1 MSEEMRYEKDGEGI
15 VTIIMDMPGR
25 SVNVINVEFGDAFGE
40 MVDRVALDTGVKGVI
55 IASAK
60 KTFVAGAE
68 LDFLYKMEKPEETFA
83 LVQLMKARQ
92 RKLEKLGIPVV
103 AAINGTAL
111 GGGWEVA
118 LATHHRV
125 AIDDPRIKLGLPEV
139 TLGLLP
145 GDGGV
150 TRMTRMLGL
159 QAAFPF
165 LTEGKQINPKEA
177 KEIGLVDE
185 LATDAADMMAKAR
198 AWIKANPSSS
208 QSWDRDD
215 FRLPGGAPS
224 SPKVAPALMVAPAMI
239 RKKTQRNYPAPECI
253 AAAMVEGAAV
263 DFDTALR
270 IESRYF
276 STIATGKVA
285 KNMMSAF
292 WFQLNAIKAG
302 GSRPIGI
309 APTETKKIGVLGAG
323 LMGHGIA
330 YVTAV
335 SGIEVVLKDMTQE
348 KADAGK
354 AAIAELVGKRVT
366 QGKMARADADAILER
381 ITATG
386 EAKDLAGCDLV
397 VEAVFEDRD
406 LKAKVTKEAEAAMDQ
421 SGVFASNTSTL
432 PITGLALA
440 SSRPEKFIGLH
451 FFSPVHRMDLVE
463 IIVGKKTDEATLAK
477 AFDFVMKI
485 GKTPIVVNDSRGF
498 YTSRV
503 FGTYVL
509 EGLALLSEGQN
520 AQAVESAGLKAGMPM
535 GPLEVGDMVGISLMH
550 HITEQTV
557 KDMEALGQKYDLGPG
572 ELLAG
577 RMVKEK
583 GRNGKSAG
591 AGFYDYPKEGG
602 KSLWPETYKLFPPA
616 EVKIPQSEMIDRLL
630 FLQALET
637 VRCRDEGVIKA
648 VADANLGSILGWGFA
663 PWAGGTLQYINSY
676 GLKAFVARSKEL
688 AAKYGPRFDPPASLV
703 TMAET
708 GKEFH

>member
-354 AAIAELVGKRVT
+354 AAISELVGKRVT

-676 GLKAFVARSKEL
+676 SLKAFVARSKEL

-703 TMAET
+703 TMAKT